1 MRKTIV
7 AVVALAVAAAFSPA
21 SFAAGL
27 VGPSSKIETQSMAEA
42 VKAKKKTYFKKK
54 ASKKVGKKAKSKK
67 GSCGTFMYRKGGK
80 CVDAR
85 NKK

>member
-27 VGPSSKIETQSMAEA
+27 VGPSSKVESESLAQVA
-42 VKAKKKTYFKKK
+42 KAKKKSWFKK
-54 ASKKVGKKAKSKK
+54 AKKSGKKAKSKK